1 MAKDKYEISLW
12 DDIFVAANGN
22 IPGHYEEEKIAI
34 IGSDTMTSQCR
45 AIEPKL
51 VCNVNGKVTFTFKM
65 YLRYHDDLT
74 GEDYDNPFLKLLVN
88 ERKIKVKWINNW
100 YDLVIK
106 NIQESSSGKTIVYSC
121 EDANINE
128 LAKSGFDLVFDD
140 ELSLNTST
148 GGNQGTVQELV
159 ERTIEG
165 TDWQIGENETIQQFT
180 EEPVYEV
187 SVTRQIPIWNMST
200 SSTVQVPSGHKILI
214 FYPQLADYINNS
226 STAPTQTFNPL
237 YIAYDPEQKYNR
249 YAKTEM
255 LVQADCYQFGS
266 NGKTECYCT
275 ISGSTL
281 TFSSASEFGAVN
293 INNISTQ
300 YRANRLVSA
309 PLMQIEPVTGQSC
322 YVYKATQNGTG
333 EYAGKYSEN
342 DIIYKSVGSE
352 FGDALYATN
361 LIANGK
367 SFLNLSGWEGPEAYP
382 LALDI
387 YPKTTEDIQ
396 TSKVYLR
403 LGNFNQ
409 SPSGDRY
416 YYNDAFRANSQYFK
430 DGCKQGEVFRVR
442 VKALNYDRALITQSN
457 CSFRPRIRRWAIVNN
472 IKQPDTEHTDTYF
485 SGENTVHA
493 DAETGWVYFDLTCT
507 KSFTGSDIYKD
518 HIGLFITQLSGWRE
532 RYIEEIQFFK
542 ITYDSSGVIILPNQ
556 LDKTGVVNT
565 TYTYFSIKNGEPF
578 YLYKGTTDWNQSGI
592 EQQYNNGCAKIRSIN
607 IKQSNR
613 FNILQTIAET
623 FECWIRF
630 NVPHT
635 ENGSLIYT
643 NGIPKKFITI
653 KRDLGVER
661 DIGFVY
667 GIDLQSIS
675 RTIESNQ
682 IVTKTIV
689 LENNND
695 AGKNGTCRISRSY
708 QNYPQVDYIFNFDY
722 YINHKLLDATELN
735 LDLYS
740 KTGNFD
746 TTRAYYFHLH
756 KWNTE
761 YSQKAEQNAN
771 YKIALTKN
779 EGYRTAYAAA
789 KDAAAAEIEN
799 HKQQVIAIAGTKSYT
814 SNTTKQFIAD
824 NIDTNSALKAHIEA
838 IQSQTQLVT
847 YYTNEVTALDSVI
860 NSYTTSI
867 NANNTRM
874 EQLKGFIKQK
884 TELFQKKYAR
894 FISEG
899 SWIDQKYYDDNLYY
913 LDANSVAYTSSR
925 PKVSYN
931 IQVMRVSSIEGFELK
946 KFNLGDITYIEDTD
960 FFGYIMITHG
970 GHEVKTPYREKVVIT
985 EITYNFDEPNKDSFK
1000 VQNYRTQFEDLFQ
1013 RIAAQTQ
1020 SLQYSVGAYAKVS
1033 DIINS
1038 DSTLKGSLLKRSMEQ
1053 NEDALDRSS
1062 LNNSVV
1068 TNEQGITVTNLLN
1081 SSNAVRITSG
1091 GLFITTNGGDTW
1103 NNAIHGDGI
1112 GTEYLTSGAIDTH
1125 RIQIYGDSGVDDSA
1139 IAFKWDKD
1147 GISAYDKFSNA
1158 VVNSNDVQYDKL
1170 KFARFNSEGIMIQEA
1185 TGTITSTSRAT
1196 YEKLKLGYLGNKN
1209 NIAQYGLR
1217 IKTRDS
1223 STGVVSTAFEATES
1237 SLTVNGDITAQTLT
1251 LGAKASVPADKV
1263 QMGDG
1268 TTVKTT
1274 VSNLVSTA
1282 NTLVSTISS
1291 IESRQTSR
1299 NLIRNSN
1306 TFADWYKYSTCQ
1318 VKTWHDSS
1326 SSKAATYVYF
1336 PALAASDSVI
1346 YRATCSYNSSLLPEN
1361 DPLLIPYAS
1370 LREKTVTLSWYV
1382 KGSSTGQIT
1391 GVDKNRIYFA
1401 FFIRNKGTAA
1411 NARWVLFRAT
1421 PKSGESITTAFQRF
1435 SVTVQLTDSLFESGS
1450 GTIDAIDSYL
1460 AVGIY
1465 DYSPYEIWVAQP
1477 QLEIGDSMTPWMP
1490 MDEDHR
1496 QVINST
1502 RIEQTDEKIELT
1514 ATRIEERIGNANLL
1528 RNSQT
1533 FKGWQYSNVI
1543 EPVTGSTGINYM
1555 RYNGSS
1561 SPEWY
1566 VVRSLSYSP
1575 YVNSEDDPLLIP
1587 YDYIRDKTITVSF
1600 YLHSPTNAAQ
1610 IDGSSSNRVCPALY
1624 LYKKGEK
1631 AVVFNYYWLANLPNS
1646 SWTISTSAKRWTW
1659 TGKITD
1665 ANFTGHSENPV
1676 SANNCHL
1683 LYVSFSI
1690 FFYTTFG
1697 NILISRPQIE
1707 LGSEATTWSPTTY
1720 DTSLSV
1726 AETKILQNADAISL
1740 TATRITNQSKNFV
1753 RNSDTFDGWN
1763 YSTGTGGVYFSQTTT
1778 AAIYGCN
1785 IAWFPATTS
1794 LVSWRYLR
1802 CNTDRTHIPYSE
1814 VRNKWITVSC
1824 YIRATTALAQ
1834 TGTDEVAINL
1844 ELRRPDSAQRIRYKT
1859 AIFPSAEEMQTYAS
1873 QNLNPRYQATFQ
1885 LTDAFFANIDSNLPE
1900 GTDTNVHTS
1909 DWLYLTAWVNST
1921 KEVRIIAPQIE
1932 ISYEGAQ
1939 ATPWHKMEGESKSEA
1954 EFKIT
1959 SDSISSVVSRTTV
1972 LEQKGGNLLRNAGT
1986 LAGWALNN
1994 TCTTGTAG
2002 GTAVGGNTF
2011 ANFRALTSS
2020 ESVTWRAINSL
2031 QLDQGIPYS
2040 QIRNR
2045 KVTISFYAAST
2056 QASSITGGD
2065 QNYLGPCLSL
2075 HAKGNTSRTKCR
2087 VFTTLHSNSASPLTT
2102 SWKRFS
2108 YTFDINDAW
2117 FTAGTGTIS
2126 DTDVVYFQFYNYSPY
2141 QAYFCCPQI
2150 EVGSVAT
2157 EWAPMIGDNSIAK
2170 AESQIVQQADQ
2181 IALKVESSEYT
2192 ADKVLQKVN
2201 ASSLTISPDRISLAG
2216 KTISLTSDN
2225 ITINSTNFSVDKNG
2239 TITAKSG
2246 EIGGWQ
2252 ITSNLLRKSVTS
2264 SGVTYTPFMQ
2274 ALKSPTISSGAFGVS
2289 ATTDGTTYTYPFIIR
2304 MNGTGN
2310 MGPVNITST
2319 GINVQSPSKSGS
2331 SSIDYGLAYMN
2342 RPADEDIL
2350 YTTTAFGVQTR
2361 AWNTTTNSWDSWKYP
2376 FGVRYN
2382 GELYTSKINA
2392 TGGTIAK
2399 WEISAGEIGK
2409 TYTETSGATST
2420 QHRALLSSPASYNSG
2435 NVAFSVRYRTSTNSG
2450 QTYNS
2455 WTNNF
2460 YVTYGGKLFASNV
2473 EITGSGSIGGC
2484 TMSNGVLTVPGANVS
2499 GLLSAAT
2506 IKANSIDVTSGK
2518 ILASQIDGK
2527 DLVITG
2533 SGKIGPFQIG
2543 TDGYGNASLN
2553 TTNCKLSDYI
2563 LQIGIVKTNRIE
2575 PIDSSKGWN
2584 DIAWKLSTGG
2594 TTSLKSII
2602 EGVVRDYLSSHRKS
2616 IYQSDSGTNALYSA
2630 TGTNRS
2636 FYAYAYSI

>member
-387 YPKTTEDIQ
+387 YPKTTEGIQ

-485 SGENTVHA
+485 SGENTVYA

-542 ITYDSSGVIILPNQ
+542 VTYDSSGAVILPNQ

-592 EQQYNNGCAKIRSIN
+592 EQQYNDGCAKIRSIN

-695 AGKNGTCRISRSY
+695 AGKNGTCRISRSS

-814 SNTTKQFIAD
+814 SNATKQFIAD

-931 IQVMRVSSIEGFELK
+931 IQVMRVSGIEGFELK

-1125 RIQIYGDSGVDDSA
+1125 RIQIYGDSGTDDSA

-1196 YEKLKLGYLGNKN
+1196 YEKLKLGYLGKN
-1209 NIAQYGLR
+1209 SSNIAQYGLR

-1223 STGVVSTAFEATES
+1223 STGAVSTAFEATES
-1237 SLTVNGDITAQTLT
+1237 GLYVDGNIKARTLEINPSSTTDQSGNNLFQIIDGEVSSTVSKEIPTINLFPSIYTREHISGSVYTYNGLTFTVNSDGSVIVNGTATQNSYYVFSEASTTAVVPAVKLDKTKRYYLHGCPSGGSSSTYSLYGRFFKEGETVGSNYGTEYIDIGNGVITSASQQYVCVQLFIKIGNGTQVNNLVFYPMLEVGTTKHNFVSARNGVMSLSSKIVQNADSIQTEVSARIANTPIVNMLPSMYASQTGSNSSTYTTNGITWQVNNDGSVTANGTATANSWYTLAGSTKTSPVPT
-1251 LGAKASVPADKV
+1251 LQLDESKTYFLSGCPSGGSGTTYGLQASLFKANSVPASSGAELTRADYGSGVTINTSATPSSNYKWANIYLV
-1263 QMGDG
+1263 IRQG
-1268 TTVKTT
+1268 TQ
-1274 VSNLVSTA
+1274 VSNLTFYPMLEVGNTGHPYVRPAAGGIMTTRILQNAESISLTA
-1282 NTLVSTISS
+1282 TKVNASS
-1291 IESRQTSR
+1291 K

-1306 TFADWYKYSTCQ
+1306 TFDNWHKYSGENGA
-1318 VKTWHDSS
+1318 VYFASS
-1326 SSKAATYVYF
+1326 S
-1336 PALAASDSVI
+1336 
-1346 YRATCSYNSSLLPEN
+1346 RAE
-1361 DPLLIPYAS
+1361 
-1370 LREKTVTLSWYV
+1370 
-1382 KGSSTGQIT
+1382 
-1391 GVDKNRIYFA
+1391 
-1401 FFIRNKGTAA
+1401 
-1411 NARWVLFRAT
+1411 
-1421 PKSGESITTAFQRF
+1421 
-1435 SVTVQLTDSLFESGS
+1435 
-1450 GTIDAIDSYL
+1450 
-1460 AVGIY
+1460 
-1465 DYSPYEIWVAQP
+1465 
-1477 QLEIGDSMTPWMP
+1477 
-1490 MDEDHR
+1490 
-1496 QVINST
+1496 
-1502 RIEQTDEKIELT
+1502 
-1514 ATRIEERIGNANLL
+1514 
-1528 RNSQT
+1528 
-1533 FKGWQYSNVI
+1533 
-1543 EPVTGSTGINYM
+1543 
-1555 RYNGSS
+1555 
-1561 SPEWY
+1561 
-1566 VVRSLSYSP
+1566 
-1575 YVNSEDDPLLIP
+1575 
-1587 YDYIRDKTITVSF
+1587 
-1600 YLHSPTNAAQ
+1600 
-1610 IDGSSSNRVCPALY
+1610 
-1624 LYKKGEK
+1624 
-1631 AVVFNYYWLANLPNS
+1631 
-1646 SWTISTSAKRWTW
+1646 
-1659 TGKITD
+1659 
-1665 ANFTGHSENPV
+1665 
-1676 SANNCHL
+1676 
-1683 LYVSFSI
+1683 
-1690 FFYTTFG
+1690 
-1697 NILISRPQIE
+1697 
-1707 LGSEATTWSPTTY
+1707 
-1720 DTSLSV
+1720 
-1726 AETKILQNADAISL
+1726 
-1740 TATRITNQSKNFV
+1740 
-1753 RNSDTFDGWN
+1753 
-1763 YSTGTGGVYFSQTTT
+1763 
-1778 AAIYGCN
+1778 IYGCN
-1785 IAWFPATTS
+1785 VATFPATST
-1794 LVSWRYLR
+1794 LAAWRFLR
-1802 CNTDRTHIPYSE
+1802 CNNERTYIPYSE
-1814 VRNKWITVSC
+1814 VRDKWITVSA
-1824 YIRATTALAQ
+1824 YIRTDVALAQ
-1834 TGTDEVAINL
+1834 TSTDQVAVNL
-1844 ELRRPDSAQRIRYKT
+1844 ELRRPNDSTRIRYAT
-1859 AIFPSAEEMQTYAS
+1859 ALFPTAEQLTTYNGT
-1873 QNLNPRYQATFQ
+1873 QHRYETNFK
-1885 LTDAFFANIDSNLPE
+1885 LTDAWFASVPSGVTDS
-1900 GTDTNVHTS
+1900 TVRAS
-1909 DWLYLTAWVNST
+1909 DWMYMTVWVNST
-1921 KEVRIIAPQIE
+1921 KLVQFTAPQLE
-1932 ISYEGAQ
+1932 ISYEGAA
-1939 ATPWHKMEGESKSEA
+1939 ATTWRPMEGESKTNA
-1954 EFKIT
+1954 EFKVASDEISAVVTRT
-1959 SDSISSVVSRTTV
+1959 ST
-1972 LEQKGGNLLRNAGT
+1972 LEQRGGNLLRNAGT
-1986 LAGWALNN
+1986 FTGWSKYS
-1994 TCTTGTAG
+1994 TCTFTSVSSDARFSGYNIAYWPAKSDG
-2002 GTAVGGNTF
+2002 VAWRGIVSPA
-2011 ANFRALTSS
+2011 RYAL
-2020 ESVTWRAINSL
+2020 
-2031 QLDQGIPYS
+2031 GIPYS
-2040 QIRNR
+2040 QIRNKKITGSVWLLSQDASKIDGTNDNR
-2045 KVTISFYAAST
+2045 VVIFLSFYNGE
-2056 QASSITGGD
+2056 TGKRKWYRVPINYIGD
-2065 QNYLGPCLSL
+2065 
-2075 HAKGNTSRTKCR
+2075 
-2087 VFTTLHSNSASPLTT
+2087 SNNKLTT
-2102 SWKRFS
+2102 DWKRFV
-2108 YTFDINDAW
+2108 
-2117 FTAGTGTIS
+2117 FTADITDAYFSGKDSADEGGTKN
-2126 DTDVVYFQFYNYSPY
+2126 DNDVIALAIYNHSPY
-2141 QAYFCCPQI
+2141 RLQAIAPQI
-2150 EVGSVAT
+2150 ELGSVAT
-2157 EWAPMIGDNSIAK
+2157 EFSPLVGDNSLAA
-2170 AESQIVQQADQ
+2170 AEASIKLNADN
-2181 IALKVESSEYT
+2181 IELKVESSEYT

-2201 ASSLTISPDRISLAG
+2201 ASSLTINPDRISLAG

-2382 GELYTSKINA
+2382 GELYASKIKA
-2392 TGGTIAK
+2392 TGGTIGG
-2399 WEISAGEIGK
+2399 WEL
-2409 TYTETSGATST
+2409 TST
-2420 QHRALLSSPASYNSG
+2420 QLYKETTIDGVKYKPYIQALSAPTSSNA
-2435 NVAFSVRYRTSTNSG
+2435 AFAIQQTENGTNS
-2450 QTYNS
+2450 
-2455 WTNNF
+2455 WPF
-2460 YVTYGGKLFASNV
+2460 EVTYDGRLIATKATITGNITAKSLTLTDSAYVAAAKVSGTLTAAKIAASNIDVSGGK
-2473 EITGSGSIGGC
+2473 IT
-2484 TMSNGVLTVPGANVS
+2484 
-2499 GLLSAAT
+2499 
-2506 IKANSIDVTSGK
+2506 
-2518 ILASQIDGK
+2518 ASQINVGSISINGLDGTLSASK
-2527 DLVITG
+2527 ISTDLLRTNNLRTSLAALSSVYTKQLNVTTIRGATENEGATLGANDISLYIKYG
-2533 SGKIGPFQIG
+2533 SSEIG
-2543 TDGYGNASLN
+2543 TMTL
-2553 TTNCKLSDYI
+2553 
-2563 LQIGIVKTNRIE
+2563 
-2575 PIDSSKGWN
+2575 DSFIKYVV
-2584 DIAWKLSTGG
+2584 
-2594 TTSLKSII
+2594 KSIVN
-2602 EGVVRDYLSSHRKS
+2602 GKLYRST
-2616 IYQSDSGTNALYSA
+2616 SGTNALYSA
-2630 TGTNRS
+2630 AGTNREVYT
-2636 FYAYAYSI
+2636 FGL